1 MNIVSEKYLTLIYF
15 YKNAT
20 KINLYGMSFPT
31 KPSRTD
37 SFPTDFSCYDEKSEI
52 KNNLDTFRN
61 SKNPMNPAS
70 LSKSVTVLGH

>member
-1 MNIVSEKYLTLIYF
+1 
-15 YKNAT
+15 
-20 KINLYGMSFPT
+20 MSFPT

-37 SFPTDFSCYDEKSEI
+37 SFPTDFNCYDEKSEI